1 MNQFLISARVKVD
14 SCNKCDSSCS
24 NYQPKFQIGPRIPGF
39 NAPPTGMG
47 KGAVVTPVVVPRDPE
62 TPGPRTPNPKTPQQ
76 QGQKSGTSPAA
87 AAAAKVSRN
96 LFGKKGGKGGDPAA
110 K

>member
-1 MNQFLISARVKVD
+1 MNPFLKSARGKLD
-14 SCNKCDSSCS
+14 SGKNVDSSCS
-24 NYQPKFQIGPRIPGF
+24 NYQPHFQIGPRIPGF

-87 AAAAKVSRN
+87 AAKVSRN